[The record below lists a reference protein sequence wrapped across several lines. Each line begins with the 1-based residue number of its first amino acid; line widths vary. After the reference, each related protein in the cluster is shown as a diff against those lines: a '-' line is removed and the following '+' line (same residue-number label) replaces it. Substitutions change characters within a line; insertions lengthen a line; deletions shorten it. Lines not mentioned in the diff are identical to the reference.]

1 MEEGTVE
8 AMRIVCISDTHVPV
22 KLPPIP
28 DGDILIHAGDL
39 TCDGTFRQ
47 IATAGQQ
54 LAELPHKVKIVI
66 AGNHDKLFQKDC
78 GLARAAL
85 GDGFNGIIYL
95 QDNAA
100 GVAGLMFYGSPWT
113 PRFYDWA
120 FQLED
125 RRPEGERPFLLG
137 GSAPRTSAEH
147 WARLPD
153 GIDILV
159 THGPPLG
166 ILDTAGL
173 DLHTRMARHVGDP
186 ALLEAVKRIRPR
198 LHVFGH
204 IHSHP
209 GMIEGEGTIFVNA
222 ATCDEQYDAK
232 NPPIVVDL

>member
-1 MEEGTVE
+1 
-8 AMRIVCISDTHVPV
+8 MRIVCISDTHVPV

-39 TCDGTFRQ
+39 TCNGTFRE
-47 IATAGQQ
+47 IKTAGEQ
-54 LAELPHKVKIVI
+54 LAELPHKHKVVI
-66 AGNHDKLFQKDC
+66 AGNHDKLFQKDLA
-78 GLARAAL
+78 LARLAL
-85 GDGFNGIIYL
+85 GDGYDGITYL
-95 QDNAA
+95 QDDIKTIA
-100 GVAGLMFYGSPWT
+100 GFRIFGSPWT

-125 RRPEGERPFLLG
+125 RRPEGDRPFLLG
-137 GSAPRTSAEH
+137 GSGPRTSAEH

-159 THGPPLG
+159 THGPPRG
-166 ILDTAGL
+166 ILDSTGL
-173 DLHTRMARHVGDP
+173 DLHTRMVRHVGD
-186 ALLEAVKRIRPR
+186 AELLEAVKRIRPR

-222 ATCDEQYDAK
+222 VTCDDKYEATR
-232 NPPIVVDL
+232 PPIVVEL